1 MAKITRKPIASHSHN
16 GNGKTYYF
24 MKESDIKQ
32 AKNMSYLYGLE
43 GKSIKNLSAV
53 AKVFFENQ
61 NDAKDNEI
69 AENKVFDIITE
80 NNNNKMAIVSKVSEE
95 IKIERLKRKRAE
107 KRIIELEKMI
117 EKAIS

>member
-1 MAKITRKPIASHSHN
+1 MTKIRKPIAAHSHN

-24 MKESDIKQ
+24 MKESDIQ
-32 AKNMSYLYGLE
+32 HAKNMNYLYNLE

-95 IKIERLKRKRAE
+95 IKTERLKRKRVEE
-107 KRIIELEKMI
+107 KIIELERIIK
-117 EKAIS
+117 KAIY